1 MTPLAIAWREGGR
14 CFLYTSKIASIMYS
28 VVLITA
34 PDRETAKKVARHVL
48 EKRLAACVNMAG
60 VSSMYWWEGK
70 IEEADEV
77 LLIVKTS
84 ADKVE
89 ELIKEVKAIH
99 PYQVP
104 EIIALPIASGYRE
117 YLKWVERET
126 HA

>member
-60 VSSMYWWEGK
+60 VSSMYW
-70 IEEADEV
+70 
-77 LLIVKTS
+77 
-84 ADKVE
+84 
-89 ELIKEVKAIH
+89 KAIH